1 MYPSSSYAGGT
12 SDLRFAGSR
21 LQLDDAV
28 RHIVIINDN
37 ARITGGA
44 DKIALTSAIELARRG
59 RKVTLLTAVGPIAP
73 ELIDV
78 PNLTVV
84 STDQYEILHD
94 PNRLRAATQ
103 GLWNRKSSRI
113 ATDLFR
119 TLPPAETVVHLHL
132 WAKSLSSSVVRAAVD
147 GGFKVVCTLHDYL
160 LACPNGTLFDHSCQ
174 SICQRE
180 PMSLNCMQAHCDSRG
195 YADKLWRIARGGI
208 QAGAGRLPSGLTD
221 VIAISDLV
229 LSVMRP
235 HLSPST
241 RVHSLSNFVEMT
253 KQPAADTATNTTFT
267 FVGRLV
273 KEKGPVLFAQAA
285 RRAGVDALFLG
296 EGECRPSILEAYPE
310 AQISG
315 WLSPEQTFGVLRASR
330 AMVFPSLW
338 YEAQPL
344 VVLEALAAGL
354 PCVVADTSAAREMIR
369 DGETGLLFRGGDRE
383 DLERKLVALK
393 DPYLAQSLGRNAYEQ
408 YWANPRTVGTH
419 LDGLEAIYQSM
430 LKPASQE
437 ALPC

>member
-1 MYPSSSYAGGT
+1 MYPSPSYT
-12 SDLRFAGSR
+12 SESPRPRIDSLYS
-21 LQLDDAV
+21 QIDDV
-28 RHIVIINDN
+28 VKHVVIVNDN

-44 DKIALTSAIELARRG
+44 DKIALTSAIALARRG
-59 RKVTLLTAVGPIAP
+59 RKVTLLTAVGPVAP
-73 ELIDV
+73 ELVNV

-84 STDQYEILHD
+84 CTDQYEILHD

-103 GLWNRKSSRI
+103 GLWNGKSSRM
-113 ATDLFR
+113 AKDLFR
-119 TLPPAETVVHLHL
+119 GLSPAETVVHLHL
-132 WAKSLSSSVVRAAVD
+132 WAKSLSSSVIRAACD

-174 SICQRE
+174 AICQRA
-180 PMSLNCMQAHCDSRG
+180 PMSLDCMQARCDSRG
-195 YADKLWRIARGGI
+195 YADKLWRVARGGI
-208 QAGAGRLPSGLTD
+208 QASAGRLPSGLTD

-235 HLSPST
+235 HLSATT
-241 RVHSLSNFVEMT
+241 RVHSLSNFVEVR
-253 KQPAADTATNTTFT
+253 KEPAAAIATSTKFT

-285 RRAGVDALFLG
+285 QRAGVEALFLG
-296 EGECRPSILEAYPE
+296 EGECRPAILAAYPE
-310 AQISG
+310 ASISG
-315 WLSPEQTFGVLRASR
+315 WLRPEQIFEGLRSSR

-354 PCVVADTSAAREMIR
+354 PCIVADTSAAREMIR
-369 DGETGLLFRGGDRE
+369 DGETGLLFRGGDLE
-383 DLERKLVALK
+383 DLQRKLVALK
-393 DPYLAQSLGRNAYEQ
+393 DPDLAQNLGRNAYEQ
-408 YWANPRTVGTH
+408 YWSTPRTVSSH

-430 LKPASQE
+430 LKPPAQDPF
-437 ALPC
+437 PC